1 MASAGDEV
9 EFSVEPSGG
18 DSGGKKRKGLSSFF
32 KFKGFKVFGTPRR
45 ATGQAVA
52 PHDADAGR
60 SRPATFTM
68 GSRKG
73 SGKVGV
79 APAGDGER
87 RPKSGSEPSVTDR
100 QGRSRKESGE
110 SSDGEKEREHKRT
123 QRAFFDEMERNMRR
137 NFAKGMISVEVEQSP
152 DDGARAHRKSG
163 TGSVDSTPKQQLR
176 AVSSVDDSFLDSLAK
191 QRDAAAGSGAASAP
205 RARPA
210 EAPIILEHAP
220 ALAKAASLTSTNST
234 NTMHIDSTLADPDI
248 HAMIREKQKLRVF
261 LDVSANA
268 EELAGYL
275 PSLGEMTEF
284 FKMVFKRGEMHVEC
298 IVTALIFVERL
309 LRSKGGALRLGGDNW
324 RPVVFSTM
332 ILASKVCDDESPL
345 NADWCYVCSDF
356 TLSRINELETAQ
368 QKESD
373 IPNFKGSDLGRFPL
387 VSADSWTSDHLS
399 LETALLAAY
408 GFNATVTASEY
419 ATYYFHLRSM
429 AARLGLMN
437 NASLRPLDIGV
448 ARRIA
453 ASSNEITNPHNPRK
467 DKDRPGQRRSAS
479 FRGKGKAQRR
489 PSASLEQVVS
499 MRPQVHGSG
508 EMIRPPRMNPLRRG
522 SV

>member
-110 SSDGEKEREHKRT
+110 SSDGEKERERKRT

-163 TGSVDSTPKQQLR
+163 AGSVDSTPKQQLR

-220 ALAKAASLTSTNST
+220 ALAKAASTGTKRRPSLTSTNST

-248 HAMIREKQKLRVF
+248 HAMIRCVCRVLHAHMASPAPKPGGRRPSSEKQKLRVF

-356 TLSRINELETAQ
+356 TLTRINE
-368 QKESD
+368 
-373 IPNFKGSDLGRFPL
+373 
-387 VSADSWTSDHLS
+387 

>member
-163 TGSVDSTPKQQLR
+163 AGSVDSTPKQQLR
-176 AVSSVDDSFLDSLAK
+176 AVSSVDDS
-191 QRDAAAGSGAASAP
+191 
-205 RARPA
+205 
-210 EAPIILEHAP
+210 
-220 ALAKAASLTSTNST
+220 
-234 NTMHIDSTLADPDI
+234 
-248 HAMIREKQKLRVF
+248 
-261 LDVSANA
+261 
-268 EELAGYL
+268 
-275 PSLGEMTEF
+275 
-284 FKMVFKRGEMHVEC
+284 
-298 IVTALIFVERL
+298 
-309 LRSKGGALRLGGDNW
+309 
-324 RPVVFSTM
+324 
-332 ILASKVCDDESPL
+332 
-345 NADWCYVCSDF
+345 
-356 TLSRINELETAQ
+356 
-368 QKESD
+368 
-373 IPNFKGSDLGRFPL
+373 
-387 VSADSWTSDHLS
+387 
-399 LETALLAAY
+399 
-408 GFNATVTASEY
+408 
-419 ATYYFHLRSM
+419 
-429 AARLGLMN
+429 
-437 NASLRPLDIGV
+437 
-448 ARRIA
+448 
-453 ASSNEITNPHNPRK
+453 
-467 DKDRPGQRRSAS
+467 
-479 FRGKGKAQRR
+479 
-489 PSASLEQVVS
+489 
-499 MRPQVHGSG
+499 
-508 EMIRPPRMNPLRRG
+508 
-522 SV
+522 